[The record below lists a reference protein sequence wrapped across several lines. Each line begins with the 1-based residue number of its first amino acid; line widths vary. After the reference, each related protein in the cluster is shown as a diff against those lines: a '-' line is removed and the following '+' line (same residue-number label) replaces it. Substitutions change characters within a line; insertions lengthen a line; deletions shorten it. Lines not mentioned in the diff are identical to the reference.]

1 MITYLIGFTVFGI
14 SALYDREYIHQLMDD
29 VGIKSDIIKEL
40 LLLLVV
46 ILWPLVLVYNI
57 FQCLLLRVNLLFG

>member
-40 LLLLVV
+40 LLLLSL
-46 ILWPLVLVYNI
+46 IHI
-57 FQCLLLRVNLLFG
+57 